1 MIEHRHNQ
9 SAEPTTDASDK
20 TTSGPRPTARPPARS
35 RLPKAI
41 RRLDPMGWVPA
52 TAKVAGGA
60 LQQPKDLAGS
70 AANLIGTLA
79 RVPIASARRLT
90 SNPGPAPV
98 PPSPRD
104 KRFADPTWEHNP
116 FFFAVR
122 QVYLATCG
130 FVDEVVETGSRKV
143 DSVTEA
149 KAKQFTRLAQ
159 NVASPTNLVLT
170 NPDALGK
177 AMQTGGKSL
186 VQGARYASD
195 DMVKRGGR
203 PMKVDRADFEMGTT
217 LAATPGRVVYRN
229 DIVELIQYA
238 PQTDQVHA
246 TPILLSPP
254 WINKYYVM
262 DLAPGRSF
270 AEWAVQ
276 HNRTVFVLS
285 YINPDESMRDITF
298 EDYLVRGSLRA
309 LETVQEITGAERV
322 DVVGLCLGGV
332 SATIACAYL
341 ARTRPDLVGTLTLL
355 NTMLD
360 CRDAGEL
367 GAMIDTE
374 SMQGLAERIAEKGY
388 LAGQDMSFSFDL
400 LRANDLIFNYVVSR
414 WLKGEPPPAFDM
426 LAWNEDSTHLTE
438 AMYEQYMFSLYSEN
452 ELATGRFQLKGQQLE
467 LSDITNDAYVVG
479 AINDHIVPWQ
489 ASYASVRL
497 LGGAVRYALSSGGH
511 IAGIVNPPN
520 PKAWCEIA
528 DADVLPD
535 DPTAWRETAARLP
548 YTWWEDWIGWTND
561 RAGALI
567 DPPSMGSAKYP
578 PMEEAPGHYVMT

>member
-1 MIEHRHNQ
+1 MTMHQQSDAAGPDNSAASHN
-9 SAEPTTDASDK
+9 TSD
-20 TTSGPRPTARPPARS
+20 ARPPALPSRS

-60 LQQPKDLAGS
+60 LQQPKELAGS
-70 AANLIGTLA
+70 TANLISTLA
-79 RVPIASARRLT
+79 KVPLASVRRLT
-90 SNPGPAPV
+90 SNHGDTPV

-104 KRFADPTWEHNP
+104 KRFSDPAWDQNP
-116 FFFAVR
+116 FFFGVR
-122 QVYLATCG
+122 QVYLATCD
-130 FVDEVVETGSRKV
+130 FVDEVVDTGSRKY

-149 KAKQFTRLAQ
+149 KAKQFTKLVQ
-159 NVASPTNLVLT
+159 NIASPTNVVLT
-170 NPDALGK
+170 NPEVLGK

-195 DMVKRGGR
+195 DVIKRGGR
-203 PMKVDRADFEMGTT
+203 PMKVDRNDFEMGTT

-229 DIVELIQYA
+229 DIVELIQYE
-238 PQTDQVHA
+238 PQTDQVHE

-262 DLAPGRSF
+262 DLAPDRSF

-276 HNRTVFVLS
+276 HGRTVFVLS
-285 YINPDESMRDITF
+285 YINPDESMRDVTF
-298 EDYLVRGSLRA
+298 EDYLVRGSMRGM
-309 LETVQEITGAERV
+309 EKVQEITGADRV
-322 DVVGLCLGGV
+322 DVVALCLGGV
-332 SATIACAYL
+332 SATISSAYL
-341 ARTRPDLVGTLTLL
+341 AQNRPDLLGTLTLL

-360 CRDAGEL
+360 CTNAGEL
-367 GAMIDTE
+367 GDMISTE
-374 SMQGLAERIAEKGY
+374 SMQGLAERITEKGY

-438 AMYEQYMFSLYSEN
+438 AMYEQYMFSMYSEN
-452 ELATGRFQLKGQQLE
+452 ELATGRFELKGESLT
-467 LSDITNDAYVVG
+467 LADIKNDVYIVG

-489 ASYASVRL
+489 ASYASVPL
-497 LGGAVRYALSSGGH
+497 FTGNVRYALSSGGH
-511 IAGIVNPPN
+511 IAGIVNPPS

-528 DADVLPD
+528 DVEQLPD
-535 DPTAWRETAARLP
+535 DPAAWQTQATRRP
-548 YTWWEDWIGWTND
+548 YTWWEDWITWSNE
-561 RAGALI
+561 RAGELI
-567 DPPSMGSAKYP
+567 EPPSMGSEQYP
-578 PMEEAPGHYVMT
+578 PMEDAPGHYVLT